1 MCLCFSSAR
10 AELINDGC
18 LFLLGTSGGSGA
30 MMKIKA
36 LGKPLMEEGAD
47 HQTEIETAA
56 CVLFPANSQRWF
68 SCDCD
73 HDLSLN
79 NWLLCMKV
87 TKQSIQSFLWS
98 CGIELESISVLFLNR
113 VSGRDRPFYF
123 FFFYDSSFTNHKRG
137 NGSMKTRTELSPKTT
152 RLAFVPSPPL

>member
-18 LFLLGTSGGSGA
+18 LFLLGISGGSGA

-73 HDLSLN
+73 YDLSLN

-123 FFFYDSSFTNHKRG
+123 FFLRFLFYKPKERKRI
-137 NGSMKTRTELSPKTT
+137 NEN
-152 RLAFVPSPPL
+152 

>member
-18 LFLLGTSGGSGA
+18 LFLLGISGGSGA

-87 TKQSIQSFLWS
+87 TVHSV
-98 CGIELESISVLFLNR
+98 ISLVMW
-113 VSGRDRPFYF
+113 D
-123 FFFYDSSFTNHKRG
+123 
-137 NGSMKTRTELSPKTT
+137 
-152 RLAFVPSPPL
+152 